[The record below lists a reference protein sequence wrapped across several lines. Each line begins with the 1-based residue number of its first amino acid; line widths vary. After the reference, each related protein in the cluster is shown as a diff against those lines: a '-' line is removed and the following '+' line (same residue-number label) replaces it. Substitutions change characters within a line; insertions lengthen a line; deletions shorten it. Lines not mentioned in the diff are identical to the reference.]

1 MHSTNLLR
9 FFTPNQTNYIQ
20 EFRLNPGMDQVIPM
34 GSIAFDMNYLVAY
47 ELTKSLNDYYPLI
60 ISINYNDSNKQYAM
74 MSYGTFTKNGDG

>member
-1 MHSTNLLR
+1 
-9 FFTPNQTNYIQ
+9 
-20 EFRLNPGMDQVIPM
+20 M